1 MQGQDNSEKH
11 WSLWL
16 LGSLFSVFVLCS
28 SLWLSLMLWV
38 QQPLGKIGSI
48 ILVGLWLVFACV
60 VLGIYFTKH
69 LISRQVD
76 TVLYLLAFLVSLLA
90 YLSMEP
96 RQDRD
101 WNPEVSRLLSYE
113 QQGNQVTLHN
123 IRNFDWQAEGQYT
136 ERWESRSFDLN
147 DITGVNIITSY

>member
-48 ILVGLWLVFACV
+48 ILIGLWLVFACV

-69 LISRQVD
+69 L
-76 TVLYLLAFLVSLLA
+76 
-90 YLSMEP
+90 
-96 RQDRD
+96 
-101 WNPEVSRLLSYE
+101 
-113 QQGNQVTLHN
+113 
-123 IRNFDWQAEGQYT
+123 
-136 ERWESRSFDLN
+136 
-147 DITGVNIITSY
+147 